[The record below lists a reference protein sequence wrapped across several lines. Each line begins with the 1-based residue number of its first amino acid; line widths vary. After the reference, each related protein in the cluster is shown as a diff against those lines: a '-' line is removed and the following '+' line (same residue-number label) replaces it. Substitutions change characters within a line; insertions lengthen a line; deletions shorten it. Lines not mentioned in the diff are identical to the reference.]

1 MPVTRRTRWWRWALI
16 LCLLVAAAA
25 AVLSWWVLQHGQTPG
40 RLLDYIDHRL
50 EGHPTLEALAQPA
63 LGAMRQALHEPSLR
77 ERRSRPFLIPAP
89 PPPMRVT
96 EDRLAASAGRVLR
109 VGPSE
114 TIRSIAEAARQ
125 AQDGD
130 TVEIVAGDYRG
141 DVAVWPQQRLV
152 IRGVGGHARL
162 YADGRSAEGKAI
174 WVIRH
179 GEFEVS
185 GIDFIGARVDD
196 RNGAGIRFEGGYL
209 TLRDCLFWGNEAGV
223 LTSNTPGARLEI
235 ESSEFAYNGD
245 GQGQSHHVYVGDI
258 ASFRVS
264 GSYFH
269 HGNVGHL
276 IKSRAAVNDIRYNRI
291 TDEQGG
297 RASYEVD
304 LPNGGLAVLLGNVIE
319 QGREGENSTLIS
331 YGQEGYRSTENRLFL
346 MSNTL
351 VNDHPYGGAFLRA
364 APGADSIVSANNVL
378 AGSGSYQT
386 TDPVQVLNDL
396 TGDASLFMDA
406 EHQDYRLSDDARR
419 MPFRKPMATAYR
431 QLDLQLRAEYVHPR
445 RVRPLSA
452 PPLYPGAVQSLVW

>member
-1 MPVTRRTRWWRWALI
+1 MKRTLRWLLALAVLTAVGVAALLGWAL
-16 LCLLVAAAA
+16 L
-25 AVLSWWVLQHGQTPG
+25 HGQTPG
-40 RLLDYIDHRL
+40 RLLDHADRRL
-50 EGHPTLEALAQPA
+50 EGHPTLEAVAQPV
-63 LGAMRQALHEPSLR
+63 LGAVRRALHEPSLR
-77 ERRSRPFLIPAP
+77 ERRSRPFVIPAP
-89 PPPMRVT
+89 PPLVRTAEGPGVAT
-96 EDRLAASAGRVLR
+96 AGRILR

-114 TIRSIAEAARQ
+114 AISTIAEAARQ

-130 TVEIVAGDYRG
+130 TVEIMAGDYHG
-141 DVAVWPQQRLV
+141 DVAVWSQQRLV

-174 WVIRH
+174 WVIRN

-196 RNGAGIRFEGGYL
+196 RNGAGIRFEGGHL
-209 TLRDCLFWGNEAGV
+209 TVRDCLFWGNEAGL
-223 LTSNTPGARLEI
+223 LTSNTPGARLDI

-245 GQGQSHHVYVGDI
+245 GQGMSHHVYVGDI
-258 ASFRVS
+258 AAFRVS

-276 IKSRAAVNDIRYNRI
+276 IKSRASVNDIRYNRI
-291 TDEQGG
+291 TDEPGG

-304 LPNGGLAVLLGNVIE
+304 LSNGGLAVLLGNVIE

-331 YGQEGYRSTENRLFL
+331 YGQEGYKPTENRLFL

-378 AGSGSYQT
+378 AGFGSYQT
-386 TDPVQVLNDL
+386 PDPVQVLNDL
-396 TGDASLFMDA
+396 TGDDSMFVDA
-406 EHQDYRLSDDARR
+406 ANQDYRLNDAARR
-419 MPFRKPMATAYR
+419 TPFQKPMATTYR
-431 QLDLQLRAEYVHPR
+431 QLGLQLQAEYVHPR
-445 RVRPLSA
+445 SVRPLSA
-452 PPLYPGAVQSLVW
+452 PPQYPGAVQSLLR